1 MVWNVMNEVDL
12 ETANTVNLNNRNIL
26 IKHLVFDK
34 LNFYSFRN
42 IIFYKSLMYNSL
54 MHTNGQISLILCVLL
69 KLNVNE

>member
-1 MVWNVMNEVDL
+1 MNEVDL

-26 IKHLVFDK
+26 IKHLVFDN
-34 LNFYSFRN
+34 LNFYFFIN
-42 IIFYKSLMYNSL
+42 IIFYMSLMYNSL